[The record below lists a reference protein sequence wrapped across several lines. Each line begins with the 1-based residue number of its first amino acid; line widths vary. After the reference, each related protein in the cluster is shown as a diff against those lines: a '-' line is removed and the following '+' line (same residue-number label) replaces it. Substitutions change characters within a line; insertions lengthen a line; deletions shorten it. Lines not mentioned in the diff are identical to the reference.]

1 MPFAASRALIA
12 APAPFVD
19 DVLEEEDEEDNE
31 DNEDN
36 EDDEDEESEVLMLD

>member
-19 DVLEEEDEEDNE
+19 DVLEEEDEEDN
-31 DNEDN
+31 D
-36 EDDEDEESEVLMLD
+36 DDEDEESEVLMLD